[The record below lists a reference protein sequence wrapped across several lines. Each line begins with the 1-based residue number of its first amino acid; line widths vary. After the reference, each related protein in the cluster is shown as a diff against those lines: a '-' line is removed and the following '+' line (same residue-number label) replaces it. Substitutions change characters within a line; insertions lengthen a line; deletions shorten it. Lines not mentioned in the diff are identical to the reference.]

1 MHDDDRWTVLLVR
14 GHRDPVRQLS
24 VTRTA
29 LRRVG
34 WGAGIG
40 AMAVALVAGVFGIG
54 GLSRLQALGLERQN
68 AALGEELARLRSE
81 VGALE
86 STLGSLQTREAELRS
101 IAGLE
106 PLDADVLAAGVG
118 GPGSRT
124 PESNPLWSADPEL
137 GNQAFAVDYDIDA
150 LQRRARVL
158 LESMDEAGDSLA
170 AQRELLLSTPT
181 LFPTAGSLSS
191 GYSKARMHPILNE
204 VLPHPGVDI
213 AAPSGTPILAAGKG
227 RVTRAGW
234 VSGYGQTVEIDHGHG
249 FTTLYAHASKLL
261 VRSGQEVER
270 GDVIAQV
277 GRTGTATSTHLH
289 YEVRQNGRQQNP
301 LNYLLP
307 GTFN

>member
-24 VTRTA
+24 VTPSA
-29 LRRVG
+29 LRKVG
-34 WGAGIG
+34 WGAGVV
-40 AMAVALVAGVFGIG
+40 AVSLVLLVAVFGLG
-54 GLSRLQALGLERQN
+54 GVSRLQAVGLARQN
-68 AALGEELARLRSE
+68 DVLSDELARLQAE
-81 VGALE
+81 VGSLE
-86 STLGSLQTREAELRS
+86 NTLGALQNREAELRS
-101 IAGLE
+101 LAGLE
-106 PLDADVLAAGVG
+106 PLEAEVLAAGVG
-118 GPGSRT
+118 GPGART
-124 PESNPLWSADPEL
+124 PESNPLWTVDPDL
-137 GNQAFAVDYDIDA
+137 GNRAFAVDYDIDA

-158 LESMDEAGDSLA
+158 LQSMDEAGDSLA

-191 GYSKARMHPILNE
+191 GFSKARMHPIRNE

-213 AAPSGTPILAAGKG
+213 AAPAGTPILAAGNG
-227 RVTRAGW
+227 RVIRSGW

-261 VRSGQEVER
+261 VRTGQQVER

-289 YEVRQNGRQQNP
+289 YEVRQDGRQQNP

>member
-1 MHDDDRWTVLLVR
+1 MRDDRWTLLLVR
-14 GHRDPVRQLS
+14 GNHEALRQIS
-24 VTRTA
+24 VTGRF

-34 WGAGIG
+34 WGLGAFGALALIAAGVLAAGGLTMLESLGSQGRGG
-40 AMAVALVAGVFGIG
+40 AMAAELE
-54 GLSRLQALGLERQN
+54 RLQSQ
-68 AALGEELARLRSE
+68 
-81 VGALE
+81 VGSLE
-86 STLGSLQTREAELRS
+86 STLGSLQGREAELRAL
-101 IAGLE
+101 AGLE
-106 PLDADVLAAGVG
+106 PLDAEVLAAGIG
-118 GPGSRT
+118 GPGAGS
-124 PESNPLWSADPEL
+124 PESNALFSVDPEL
-137 GNQAFAVDYDIDA
+137 GNRAFAVDYDIEA

-158 LESMDEAGDSLA
+158 LESMAEAGDSLA
-170 AQRELLLSTPT
+170 SQKDLLMSTPT

-191 GYSKARMHPILNE
+191 GFSKARMHPILNE

-213 AAPSGTPILAAGKG
+213 AAPSGTPILASGKG
-227 RVTRAGW
+227 RVVRAGW

-301 LNYLLP
+301 LNFLLP
-307 GTFN
+307 GTRN

>member
-1 MHDDDRWTVLLVR
+1 M
-14 GHRDPVRQLS
+14 
-24 VTRTA
+24 
-29 LRRVG
+29 LRRAG
-34 WGAGIG
+34 WATGV
-40 AMAVALVAGVFGIG
+40 VALVAVVGFGIFGFG
-54 GLSRLQALGLERQN
+54 GLSRIQALGLAKENTALVDELSRLQA
-68 AALGEELARLRSE
+68 E

-86 STLGSLQTREAELRS
+86 GTLGSLQNREAELRAM
-101 IAGLE
+101 AGLD

-118 GPGSRT
+118 GPGART
-124 PESNPLWSADPEL
+124 PDSNPLSEVDPEL
-137 GNQAFAVDYDIDA
+137 GGQAFAIDYDLDA

-181 LFPTAGSLSS
+181 LFPTAGRLSS

-204 VLPHPGVDI
+204 ILPHPGVDI
-213 AAPSGTPILAAGKG
+213 AAPAGTPILAAGKG

-234 VSGYGQTVEIDHGHG
+234 VSGYGQTVEIDHGNG
-249 FTTLYAHASKLL
+249 FTTLYAHASKVL

>member
-1 MHDDDRWTVLLVR
+1 MQDDRWTVLLVR
-14 GHRDPVRQLS
+14 GHRDPVRQVS
-24 VTRTA
+24 VTHTM
-29 LRRVG
+29 LRRAG
-34 WGAGIG
+34 W
-40 AMAVALVAGVFGIG
+40 VAGVGMLIAVVCAGIFGLG
-54 GLSRLQALGLERQN
+54 GFGHLQALGLAKQN
-68 AALGEELARLRSE
+68 TALVDELARLQAE

-86 STLGSLQTREAELRS
+86 GTIGSLQDREAELRAM
-101 IAGLE
+101 AGLD
-106 PLDADVLAAGVG
+106 PLDADVLAAGIG

-124 PESNPLWSADPEL
+124 PESNPLAEVDADL
-137 GNQAFAVDYDIDA
+137 GGQAFAIDYDIDA

-158 LESMDEAGDSLA
+158 LESMSEAGDSLA
-170 AQRELLLSTPT
+170 SQRELLMSRPT

-204 VLPHPGVDI
+204 ILPHPGVDI
-213 AAPSGTPILAAGKG
+213 AAPAGTPILAAGKG

-234 VSGYGQTVEIDHGHG
+234 VTGYGQTVEIDHGNG

-301 LNYLLP
+301 LNFFLP